1 MYQILYGIVALSFS
15 IAVSCIPQ
23 HDHGTKPAAAA
34 LAPAQGISSKAT
46 CTPNAFEK
54 FNLNH
59 HHDINTGD
67 VIVGQKVINA
77 GHLPGGTGCSPLWA
91 GGSYDDKSTFPGS
104 QYPKFVQDL
113 VLKKGKAVPNV

>member
-1 MYQILYGIVALSFS
+1 MYQLFYATVALYFA
-15 IAVSCIPQ
+15 IAVSGLPQ
-23 HDHGTKPAAAA
+23 HDHGAKPAAAA
-34 LAPAQGISSKAT
+34 PAKGTSAKAA

-67 VIVGQKVINA
+67 VIVGQTVINA

-91 GGSYDDKSTFPGS
+91 GGSYDDKSTFPNS

-113 VLKKGKAVPNV
+113 VVKKGKAVPTL